1 MEKCTM
7 SYLWRRMNCGYQ
19 IILFFVSPTFFVA
32 FLSFRFNLVA
42 SSFYGVPSQRRTKEE
57 ERNSPSS
64 YYPQMLGQARS

>member
-1 MEKCTM
+1 MHHVVSMTTNE
-7 SYLWRRMNCGYQ
+7 LWLSK
-19 IILFFVSPTFFVA
+19 IIFVSPTFFVA

>member
-1 MEKCTM
+1 MHHVVSMTTNE
-7 SYLWRRMNCGYQ
+7 LWLSK

-42 SSFYGVPSQRRTKEE
+42 SSFYGVPSQRRTKKE